1 MSSPPTTVHSQKE
14 KENLATIQM
23 VRRIHL
29 HNGVLK
35 PLTPGERM
43 AIIGQNERKANKGN
57 ARGIMVPIIG
67 RGPRILYERV
77 SAANQK
83 IVQKILPKICTLHSF
98 GKPSVFISGAKFP
111 EDAGFS
117 SDTDSVDDHDFAMYI
132 LKARTI
138 GLNVTFS
145 LKFYLKELRKLT
157 PTFQDQIVFR
167 KDILPIC
174 LPSAVNP
181 LFLIQG

>member
-29 HNGVLK
+29 HNGVLN

-67 RGPRILYERV
+67 LF
-77 SAANQK
+77 NQRAK
-83 IVQKILPKICTLHSF
+83 NPISMSSLLTGRLFWTYDQKYAHSTVLEN
-98 GKPSVFISGAKFP
+98 P
-111 EDAGFS
+111 
-117 SDTDSVDDHDFAMYI
+117 
-132 LKARTI
+132 L
-138 GLNVTFS
+138 S
-145 LKFYLKELRKLT
+145 L
-157 PTFQDQIVFR
+157 FQALSFR
-167 KDILPIC
+167 KMLVLAVTLTVWMIMTLPCTSLRQEQLAKMIHFHLNKLKLFRIKLC
-174 LPSAVNP
+174 LERIFFPSACP
-181 LFLIQG
+181 LR